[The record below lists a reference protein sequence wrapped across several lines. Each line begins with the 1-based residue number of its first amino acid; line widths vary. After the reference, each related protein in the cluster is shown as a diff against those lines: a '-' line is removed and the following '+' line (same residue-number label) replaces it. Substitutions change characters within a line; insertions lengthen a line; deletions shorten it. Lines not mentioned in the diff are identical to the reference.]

1 MDIIESMLQY
11 VAVINHK
18 CFILSN
24 DAAEQRNV
32 DLQVFREGVDVAH
45 GSEIHHAVG
54 GLLTVLYRYTAYKE
68 TVNVGKSFFASV
80 ILTLNVLVICMH
92 VCFTCGSQLYRCVRN
107 DRLDVRHL

>member
-68 TVNVGKSFFASV
+68 TVNVGKSFFC
-80 ILTLNVLVICMH
+80 ICNFNLECACYMYACVFH
-92 VCFTCGSQLYRCVRN
+92 LRFPAVQVCRE
-107 DRLDVRHL
+107 